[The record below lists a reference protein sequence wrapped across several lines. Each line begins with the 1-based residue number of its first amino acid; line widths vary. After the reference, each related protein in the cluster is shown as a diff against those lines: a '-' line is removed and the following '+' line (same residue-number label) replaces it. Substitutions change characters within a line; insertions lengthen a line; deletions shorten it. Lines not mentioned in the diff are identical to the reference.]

1 MTISHSKKSEKILM
15 SFVLRKCISLVGI
28 QQVFMM
34 DGVQPEAEG
43 FLEVQIVI
51 SRHGS
56 MQHLEIDF
64 PADIRIDLLKE
75 ELAALVS

>member
-1 MTISHSKKSEKILM
+1 
-15 SFVLRKCISLVGI
+15 
-28 QQVFMM
+28 MM

-51 SRHGS
+51 SHHGS